1 MVRAS
6 AVLVLLSGL
15 LRVSGHPWWY
25 WLGKIGGIGLLC
37 LGLTDG
43 SVVPI
48 PGGTDALTILVAARH
63 HELWL
68 YYAAMATLGSVI
80 GGSLTYRVGH
90 MHGKQALLRRFG
102 AKRTETFSRLF
113 TRWGFY
119 AVAAPAMLP
128 VPVSPFLLTAGA
140 TQYPRRRFL
149 TALAMG
155 RAAKF
160 FTLALLAATYGRR
173 AAVRTLDH
181 YGSVILW
188 AVAASL
194 IVIATVVAC
203 WPLWNREPDLDLV
216 AATDRAGSAKTH
228 NKGNVAGDTTFPVS
242 GY

>member
-1 MVRAS
+1 MVRPL
-6 AVLVLLSGL
+6 AVLLLLSGL
-15 LRVSGHPWWY
+15 LQASGHPWWY

-43 SVVPI
+43 SVLPV

-80 GGSLTYRVGH
+80 GGSFTYRVGH
-90 MHGKQALLRRFG
+90 VHGKQALLRRVG

-119 AVAAPAMLP
+119 AVAVPAMLP

-140 TQYPRRRFL
+140 TQYPRRKFI
-149 TALAMG
+149 TALTLG
-155 RAAKF
+155 RSAKF
-160 FTLALLAATYGRR
+160 LTLALLAATYGRLR
-173 AAVRTLDH
+173 AVRALDH
-181 YGSVILW
+181 YGSVVLW

-203 WPLWNREPDLDLV
+203 WPLWNREPEEVL
-216 AATDRAGSAKTH
+216 APATDRAGSGKMH
-228 NKGNVAGDTTFPVS
+228 SKGNVAGDTTFPVS